1 MPKEKSVQ
9 IDRRLISHFDWT
21 LFLFALVLVGVG
33 IMTIYSANF
42 DLETGHAGALPA
54 RQVTWFGIGLIA
66 MFAAMCFDYHYID
79 RIAYPFYGVMLVL
92 LVLVMFVGHSGGGSQ
107 RWLNLGLFRLQP
119 SEPAKIAI
127 VLVMAK
133 YFQADEPAR
142 GYDLRDLWVP
152 TLIVAPLVIFTLL
165 QPDLGTAIILGIVFV
180 SMILMGGLRLR
191 SFAWLAAAGLALL
204 PIFWQFL
211 RPYQQGRIL
220 TFLDPNR
227 DPLGAGYHVIQSQI
241 AIGSGRLLG
250 KGFLGGTQNRLDFL
264 PAQHTDFIFAVFSE
278 EWGFVGC
285 VVLLLLYG
293 LMIAYCLGIVQRAKD
308 RFGALLVFGMLAI
321 LFWHVIINVAMVAG
335 LLPVVGVPLPMVS
348 YGGSAL
354 ASMMFAVGVIMNVSM
369 RRYIF

>member
-1 MPKEKSVQ
+1 MQ

-21 LFLFALVLVGVG
+21 LFLLAVAFVAIGV
-33 IMTIYSANF
+33 MTIYSANF

-54 RQVTWFGIGLIA
+54 RQVTWFGLGLIA
-66 MFAAMCFDYHYID
+66 MFIAMSFDYHYID
-79 RIAYPFYGVMLVL
+79 RLAYPFYGIMVAL
-92 LVLVMFVGHSGGGSQ
+92 LILVMIVGHSGGGSQ
-107 RWLNLGLFRLQP
+107 RWLDLGFFRLQP

-142 GYDLRDLWVP
+142 GYGLRDLWVP
-152 TLIVAPLVIFTLL
+152 FLIVAPLVTLTL
-165 QPDLGTAIILGIVFV
+165 IQPDLGTSIILGIVFI
-180 SMILMGGLRLR
+180 SMMLMGGLRLR
-191 SFAWLAAAGLALL
+191 SFAWLVGAGVALL
-204 PIFWQFL
+204 PLSWQFL

-241 AIGSGRLLG
+241 AIGSGRVFG

-285 VVLLLLYG
+285 AILLLLYCV
-293 LMIAYCLGIVQRAKD
+293 MIAYCLGLVQRAKD
-308 RFGALLVFGMLAI
+308 RFGALLVFGMVVI
-321 LFWHVIINVAMVAG
+321 IFWHVIINAAMVTG